1 MLTPDFP
8 TITQNGQSGDSE
20 RWRALLQQLDLGA
33 ITDEFMRRLKALPS
47 YADSALPANEIR
59 RTGKA
64 SFEALLLALETM
76 EDDVEY
82 LKDRDA
88 ISLDVG
94 VSRARA
100 GVPIEALM
108 TAIRLDF
115 SVIWEALTA
124 IATNEDSQLLVQRT
138 ARVWEVVD
146 GYAGATQRAYVA
158 ELAKMQAEAASMR
171 QSYLA
176 TLFSEKILTPVELT
190 RIAEELGQELDTEYV
205 VAVALWDHIPE
216 FRLALANV
224 PQGVKVFTHSLS
236 DALVAFFP
244 AEFRAG
250 SSLQKLYLNLERLN
264 CGLIGEGCTLE
275 RIPQVAAMATSLA
288 KLIDPDE
295 SGAMTWKRGWAR
307 MARFELDRAG
317 APGLDEAEKALEY
330 CGTTERRRLRESVM
344 AYLETGSI
352 SQASAQL
359 YCHRNTLMNRLKRFT
374 QRTGIDPTIPVQAA
388 RLVVGWS

>member
-8 TITQNGQSGDSE
+8 TITQNTQSGDSE
-20 RWRALLQQLDLGA
+20 RWRELLHQIDLVA

-47 YADSALPANEIR
+47 YAESALPANEIR

-64 SFEALLLALETM
+64 SFVALLMALETM
-76 EDDVEY
+76 EDDAEY

-115 SVIWEALTA
+115 SVIWEALTS
-124 IATNEDSQLLVQRT
+124 IADKEDSQLLVQRT

-176 TLFSEKILTPVELT
+176 TLFSEKTLTPVELT
-190 RIAEELGQELDTEYV
+190 RIAEELGLDPETEYA

-216 FRLALANV
+216 FRVALANV
-224 PQGVKVFTHSLS
+224 PQGAKVFTYSLS

-244 AEFRAG
+244 VEFRAG
-250 SSLQKLYLNLERLN
+250 SSLQKLYLTLERLN

-275 RIPQVAAMATSLA
+275 RIPQVAAVATSLA
-288 KLIDPDE
+288 KLIDLDE

-317 APGLDEAEKALEY
+317 APGLDEAEKALES
-330 CGTTERRRLRESVM
+330 CGITERRRLRESVM

-352 SQASAQL
+352 SHASEQL

-374 QRTGIDPTIPVQAA
+374 DLTGIDPTIPAQAA